1 MELQQC
7 LRLLQR
13 IPPPCSLHA
22 ALCTAAVRCFPTL
35 AAVPCCRTPRRPN
48 LDPRNVRQQAK
59 RYSQTLAK
67 DVEADIVAEQQAV
80 AVQQEVWSKKKRM
93 WFWIIAVLL
102 LLAGGVAVGIGV
114 PMALRTQNASPAAP
128 LPPSQPSVPSPPPPS
143 PRRAA
148 VQPMQQQPAGKA

>member
-1 MELQQC
+1 M
-7 LRLLQR
+7 
-13 IPPPCSLHA
+13 
-22 ALCTAAVRCFPTL
+22 
-35 AAVPCCRTPRRPN
+35 
-48 LDPRNVRQQAK
+48 RQQAK

-93 WFWIIAVLL
+93 WFWIIAVLF

>member
-1 MELQQC
+1 MPAPAAAQSASLQLAC
-7 LRLLQR
+7 
-13 IPPPCSLHA
+13 CAVHSA
-22 ALCTAAVRCFPTL
+22 AAVRCSPTL
-35 AAVPCCRTPRRPN
+35 AAIPIRTTPPHRPN
-48 LDPRNVRQQAK
+48 LDPRNVRQQPK

-67 DVEADIVAEQQAV
+67 DVEADIAAEQQAV

-148 VQPMQQQPAGKA
+148 VQPMQQQPAAKA